1 MKLILIAVLLVLNV
15 SKSFHME
22 MNDNGGE
29 TNFKTIADIDD
40 RPAQFEERTG
50 HRAKRGIWDIFQ
62 KMVITKNLIVEQ
74 YTDTRD
80 TLNEV
85 FNMFNSQFSDPA
97 PSKPTPRSTSTEA
110 PKSSSEDSTDSSEV
124 KTTTERY
131 QISRYE
137 FGRILGRNF
146 RGLKRLAQ
154 IEFQDAFNAT
164 KSNLAEY
171 RAEASKQF
179 ANSLAAEKKK
189 QIKALVKG

>member
-1 MKLILIAVLLVLNV
+1 
-15 SKSFHME
+15 

-29 TNFKTIADIDD
+29 SLNTLSSIDDD

-50 HRAKRGIWDIFQ
+50 HRAKRGIWDFFQ
-62 KMVITKNLIVEQ
+62 KMIITKNLIVEQ

-85 FNMFNSQFSDPA
+85 YNMFNSQFSDPA
-97 PSKPTPRSTSTEA
+97 PEKPTPRSTSTEA
-110 PKSSSEDSTDSSEV
+110 PKSSSEDSTDSSEM

-146 RGLKRLAQ
+146 RGLKRLTE
-154 IEFQDAFNAT
+154 IEFKDAFNAT
-164 KSNLAEY
+164 KYNLAEY

-189 QIKALVKG
+189 QLKALVKG

>member
-1 MKLILIAVLLVLNV
+1 MKLIFVAALLILNV
-15 SKSFHME
+15 SQSFHME
-22 MNDNGGE
+22 MNDEDGNGFNSLS
-29 TNFKTIADIDD
+29 TTID

-50 HRAKRGIWDIFQ
+50 HRAKRGIWDFFQ

-85 FNMFNSQFSDPA
+85 YNMFNSQFSDPA

-110 PKSSSEDSTDSSEV
+110 PKTSSEDSTDSSEV

-137 FGRILGRNF
+137 LGRILGRNF

-164 KSNLAEY
+164 KYNLAEY
-171 RAEASKQF
+171 REEASKQF

-189 QIKALVKG
+189 QLKALVKG